1 MEYYKKPQTENLNE
15 EYLKDLNSHLPKWV
29 NMLVELYTSPIKYEI
44 KYKNT
49 K

>member
-15 EYLKDLNSHLPKWV
+15 EYLKDFNSHLPKWV

-44 KYKNT
+44 KYKNS